1 MRVVKN
7 IPNIPKP
14 SIFIRALSGE
24 ELMLLIGWN
33 KQMWSE
39 SMPGSLYSE
48 NLLTSLVGNAY
59 SAYCIGPVLIT
70 ALALAGHVQELSES
84 INSGKRK
91 REDNENDDHPV
102 EEVDDDL
109 DDKDPIV
116 HSDDSD

>member
-1 MRVVKN
+1 MRVVTGT
-7 IPNIPKP
+7 PND

-33 KQMWSE
+33 TQMWSK
-39 SMPGSLYSE
+39 SAPASKFSE
-48 NLLTSLVGNAY
+48 NLLTSLAGNAY
-59 SAYCIGPVLIT
+59 SAYCIGPILIT

-91 REDNENDDHPV
+91 REDNENDDHPM